1 MLRQVVQ
8 IRSNGLILFEQP
20 DSMSHQRYNLQE
32 QTEAVYSGT
41 MTNHARKRLSCA
53 LDILIQRNPERR
65 IYNPI
70 TETHHDFRLNFITL
84 TVPTHKM
91 ISASW
96 GYEHLLGKWIR
107 YMRDKY
113 SLKEYVWKCELTEAQ
128 QPHWHITTNEFIP
141 WQVIRWK
148 WNSLMRNERLLDRY
162 ALQHGHF
169 NPNST
174 DIHAIDDVQDM
185 QRYLS
190 KEMCKTTFCTVA
202 NGDPVV
208 DVRWNKDDKIYEGFM
223 YEDLNP
229 ECVQPVSWN
238 ADYSCIDYP
247 GPHNE
252 LQPARIDGKVW
263 DCSEVLKMGR
273 FSAEMD
279 RETSRRIW
287 EAKGRGSIRHEK
299 LEHCELI
306 KTLNPL
312 SLLSDQMLLDY
323 RTYIN

>member
-1 MLRQVVQ
+1 MLRQCIQV
-8 IRSNGLILFEQP
+8 RSNSLVIFEQP
-20 DSMSHQRYNLQE
+20 DMFPHKRYDLQGD
-32 QTEAVYSGT
+32 TAAVYSGT

-53 LDILIQRNPERR
+53 LDILIQRNPTRR
-65 IYNPI
+65 IYNTI
-70 TETHHDFRLNFITL
+70 TETSHDFRLNFVTL

-113 SLKEYVWKCELTEAQ
+113 GLKEYVWKCELTEAQ

-148 WNSLMRNERLLDRY
+148 WNSLMRNERLLDKY
-162 ALQHGHF
+162 ARQHGHF

-174 DIHAIDDVQDM
+174 DIHAVENVVDM
-185 QRYLS
+185 QKYLA
-190 KEMCKTTFCTVA
+190 KEMCKTVFCNVA

-208 DVRWNKDDKIYEGFM
+208 DVRWDKEDKLYRGFM

-247 GPHNE
+247 GAHNE

-279 RETSRRIW
+279 RETSRKIW
-287 EAKGRGSIRHEK
+287 EATKRGNVRHEK
-299 LEHCELI
+299 LERCEII

-312 SLLSDQMLLDY
+312 SLLSQQMLQDY